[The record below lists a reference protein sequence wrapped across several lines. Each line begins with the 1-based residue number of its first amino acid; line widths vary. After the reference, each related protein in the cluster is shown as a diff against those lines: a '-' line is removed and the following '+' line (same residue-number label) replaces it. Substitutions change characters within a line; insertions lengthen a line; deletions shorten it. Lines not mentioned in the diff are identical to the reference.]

1 MQICCWVYLIG
12 TGHLVGTQLVA
23 TKTDPIERE
32 IVWKFIKGCFEAEQ
46 QATAILVF
54 KTIED
59 LLAARL
65 YAGHL

>member
-1 MQICCWVYLIG
+1 
-12 TGHLVGTQLVA
+12 LVDTQLVA
-23 TKTDPIERE
+23 TKIDPIERE

-46 QATAILVF
+46 QQTAILVF

-65 YAGHL
+65 YADAGHL

>member
-1 MQICCWVYLIG
+1 
-12 TGHLVGTQLVA
+12 LVDTQLVA
-23 TKTDPIERE
+23 TKIYPIERE
-32 IVWKFIKGCFEAEQ
+32 IVWKFIKGCFVAEQ
-46 QATAILVF
+46 QVTAILVF